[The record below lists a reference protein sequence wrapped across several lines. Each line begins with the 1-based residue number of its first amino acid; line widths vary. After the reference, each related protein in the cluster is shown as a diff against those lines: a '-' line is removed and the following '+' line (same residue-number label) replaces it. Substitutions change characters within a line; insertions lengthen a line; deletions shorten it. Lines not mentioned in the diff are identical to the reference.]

1 MLFAVLEF
9 ENDGILKHAEMK
21 RVFDFF
27 VRIFCPPKN
36 RNKTVCL
43 RNKIETQF
51 YYVPP
56 KTVTKLNTPRG
67 YVTKLNF
74 TLLRNKTKHPHGY
87 VTKLNFTLLRNKTK
101 HPKWLRNKTELYVVT
116 SQN

>member
-1 MLFAVLEF
+1 MEVTGFLLQAVTETTFSEFKMLFAVLEF

-36 RNKTVCL
+36 RNKTVCV

-51 YYVPP
+51 
-56 KTVTKLNTPRG
+56 
-67 YVTKLNF
+67 
-74 TLLRNKTKHPHGY
+74 
-87 VTKLNFTLLRNKTK
+87 
-101 HPKWLRNKTELYVVT
+101 
-116 SQN
+116 